1 MIIVEPGD
9 PIAPPAS
16 ALLDASQALMRRLFD
31 PEENHF
37 LSHAALAQP
46 DVRFFTARDGA
57 ETLGCAALKLCDGY
71 GEVKSFYVSGAARG
85 RGIGAALLRQIE
97 DTARDEGVSL
107 LRLETADR
115 LDAACRLYE
124 RHGFTRRG
132 PFGAYAENGTS
143 VFMEKTLPATE
154 EAETAA

>member
-1 MIIVEPGD
+1 MIIVEPGN
-9 PIAPPAS
+9 PMEPPAS
-16 ALLDASQALMRRLFD
+16 DLLDASQALMRRLFN

-46 DVRFFTARDGA
+46 DVRFFIARDGG
-57 ETLGCAALKLCDGY
+57 ETLGTAALKLCDRY
-71 GEVKSFYVSGAARG
+71 GEVKSFFVTDAARG

-97 DTARDEGVSL
+97 DTARTEGL
-107 LRLETADR
+107 TELKLETADK

-132 PFGAYAENGTS
+132 PFGTYEDNGTS
-143 VFMEKTLPATE
+143 VFMQKTLPAE
-154 EAETAA
+154 DTAA